1 MKKRDIVQYWIDSS
15 NANYESMLRI
25 FNAGEYMW
33 ALFIG
38 LLSTEKLLKA
48 YYIKIKDIEVPR
60 THDLYKLA
68 MLSGINLSDEQKDVL
83 QYITLFNIES
93 RYEEYKKDFY
103 KKCTK
108 EFALENM
115 EKIKRLRAWLLE
127 MIQS

>member
-1 MKKRDIVQYWIDSS
+1 MEKQDVVQYWIDSS
-15 NANYESMLRI
+15 NDNYESMLRI

-38 LLSTEKLLKA
+38 HLSTEKLLKA
-48 YYIKIKDIEVPR
+48 YYVKLKDSEVPR

-68 MLSGINLSDEQKDVL
+68 VFSGINLTDEQKDDL

-108 EFALENM
+108 KFALENI